1 MALSF
6 IQTGVENPD
15 AQMLLQELNETLMGI
30 LGHNG
35 TKHVCFDDF
44 SQEKAFF
51 LVGYDNGTPAC
62 CAGVR
67 KLDETTGE
75 VKRVF
80 ARKNCKGIGA
90 ALMAET
96 ENRARAAG
104 YSRLVLEC
112 REGNPHAIE
121 FYRKNGYTDCEKY
134 PPYGNEADAV
144 CLEKTGINPERK
156 NKKSFQKT
164 VDFAL
169 NCNDTLRLRE
179 ARI

>member
-1 MALSF
+1 MSLAF
-6 IQTGVENPD
+6 VQTGVENPD
-15 AQMLLQELNETLMGI
+15 AQTLLRELNETLMGI

-35 TKHVCFDDF
+35 MAHVCFDDF

-80 ARKNCKGIGA
+80 ALKNRKGNGA
-90 ALMAET
+90 ALMAAVEET
-96 ENRARAAG
+96 AREAD

-121 FYRKNGYTDCEKY
+121 FYRKNGYKDCEKY
-134 PPYGNEADAV
+134 PPYDHEEDAV
-144 CLEKTGINPERK
+144 CLEKI
-156 NKKSFQKT
+156 
-164 VDFAL
+164 L
-169 NCNDTLRLRE
+169 
-179 ARI
+179 

>member
-1 MALSF
+1 MSLSF
-6 IQTGVENPD
+6 VKTEVENPD
-15 AQMLLQELNETLMGI
+15 ARMLLEELNETLAGI

-51 LVGYDNGTPAC
+51 LVGYDDGRPAC

-67 KLDETTGE
+67 RMDDATGE

-80 ARKNCKGIGA
+80 ARKNRRGNGA
-90 ALMAET
+90 ALMAAVEET
-96 ENRARAAG
+96 AREAG

-121 FYRKNGYTDCEKY
+121 FYRKNGYKDCEKY
-134 PPYGNEADAV
+134 PPYDNEGDAV
-144 CLEKTGINPERK
+144 CLEK
-156 NKKSFQKT
+156 
-164 VDFAL
+164 L
-169 NCNDTLRLRE
+169 L
-179 ARI
+179 

>member
-6 IQTGVENPD
+6 KQTGVENPD
-15 AQMLLQELNETLMGI
+15 AQMLLKELNETLTGI

-51 LVGYDNGTPAC
+51 LVGYDDGMPAC

-67 KLDETTGE
+67 KLDDMTGE

-80 ARKNCKGIGA
+80 ARKNRKGIGA
-90 ALMAET
+90 ALMAALEELARET
-96 ENRARAAG
+96 G

-144 CLEKTGINPERK
+144 CLEKPLG
-156 NKKSFQKT
+156 
-164 VDFAL
+164 
-169 NCNDTLRLRE
+169 
-179 ARI
+179 

>member
-6 IQTGVENPD
+6 NQTGVENPD
-15 AQMLLQELNETLMGI
+15 AQMLLKELNETLMGI

-51 LVGYDNGTPAC
+51 LVGYDDGAPAC

-80 ARKNCKGIGA
+80 ARKNRKGIGA
-90 ALMAET
+90 ALMAAVEEQARET
-96 ENRARAAG
+96 G

-144 CLEKTGINPERK
+144 CLEKPLG
-156 NKKSFQKT
+156 
-164 VDFAL
+164 
-169 NCNDTLRLRE
+169 
-179 ARI
+179 